1 MELMKITWLGHS
13 AFLIE
18 GRDKILIDPFLTGN
32 PKAAIEADKVEADI
46 ICVTHGHNDHL
57 GDAVNIAK
65 RTGATIAAIIEMS
78 DYLEKKKV
86 RTVGFNLGG
95 TAKIR
100 ETSIT
105 MVPAMHSSSVSAP
118 GLEFAAA
125 IPVGMV
131 IESGKVVYHSGDTSV
146 FGDMKLIGDLYM
158 PDVAL
163 LPIGGF
169 YTMDPVQAALAVK
182 LIRPKYAIP
191 MHYDTWP
198 VIEND
203 PKKFE
208 YLVKKQT
215 KKTKVVILKPG
226 ETLDL

>member
-1 MELMKITWLGHS
+1 MMKITWLGHS

-18 GRDKILIDPFLTGN
+18 GRDRILIDPFLTGN
-32 PKAAIEADKVEADI
+32 PKAAIAADKVEADI

-65 RTGATIAAIIEMS
+65 RTGATIAAIVEMS
-78 DYLEKKKV
+78 DYLEKLKV
-86 RTVGFNLGG
+86 KTVGFNLGG
-95 TAKIR
+95 TTKIR
-100 ETSIT
+100 ETNIT
-105 MVPAMHSSSVSAP
+105 MVPAMHSSSISAP

-125 IPVGMV
+125 MPVGMV
-131 IESGKVVYHSGDTSV
+131 IESGKVAYHSGDTAV
-146 FGDMKLIGDLYM
+146 FGDMKLIGDLYK

-182 LIRPKYAIP
+182 LIRPKYVIP

>member
-1 MELMKITWLGHS
+1 MMKITWLGHS

-18 GRDKILIDPFLTGN
+18 GRDRILIDPFLTGN
-32 PKAAIEADKVEADI
+32 PKAAIAADKVEADI

-65 RTGATIAAIIEMS
+65 RTGATIAAIVEMS
-78 DYLEKKKV
+78 DYLEKLKV
-86 RTVGFNLGG
+86 KTVGFNLGG
-95 TAKIR
+95 TTKIR
-100 ETSIT
+100 ETNIT
-105 MVPAMHSSSVSAP
+105 MVPAMHSSSISAP

-125 IPVGMV
+125 MPVGMV
-131 IESGKVVYHSGDTSV
+131 IESGKVAYHSGDTAV
-146 FGDMKLIGDLYM
+146 FGDMKLIGDLYK

-215 KKTKVVILKPG
+215 KRTKVVILKPG